1 MAIKL
6 NVIKPTTAVE
16 TALRQGFLYKDINF
30 DLQYGYSTNK
40 ELYANR
46 EKKDLAAI
54 YDVNS
59 VINSLKNILT
69 TSPGEK
75 LLNPEFGLDLRDY
88 LFESV
93 TETKGYFI
101 GEEIFTSLPL
111 QEERIE
117 INYIEVIVNTEEQE
131 YTINLDIGIPSLNIP
146 SITLNGV
153 LNNDGYV
160 FV

>member
-16 TALRQGFLYKDINF
+16 TALQQGYLYKDIDF

-40 ELYANR
+40 QLYSNR
-46 EKKDLAAI
+46 EKKDLAAL

-101 GEEIFTSLPL
+101 GEEIFTGLPL

-117 INYIEVIVNTEEQE
+117 INYIEVIVNAEEQE